1 MALKKNEAVEGTA
14 STAGKMAAQAQG
26 SQVVPTDTTGAIT
39 TNGGEDKPKGRGG
52 RKGPRGPSFPWD
64 TKTHDVRLRQV
75 LEAPG
80 PLGSI
85 KTAASVHSALM
96 TFPEFQN
103 TEPAFT
109 SQMVQSRVAA
119 YQKALG
125 DKAPAYL
132 KLDKGRRSKLDLG
145 VFAS

>member
-1 MALKKNEAVEGTA
+1 MALKTNKDKDTA
-14 STAGKMAAQAQG
+14 SNAPVAG
-26 SQVVPTDTTGAIT
+26 SQTAPTDTASATAG
-39 TNGGEDKPKGRGG
+39 NGEAAKPKGKGG

-85 KTAASVHSALM
+85 KTAASVHAALM

-109 SQMVQSRVAA
+109 PQMVQSRVAA